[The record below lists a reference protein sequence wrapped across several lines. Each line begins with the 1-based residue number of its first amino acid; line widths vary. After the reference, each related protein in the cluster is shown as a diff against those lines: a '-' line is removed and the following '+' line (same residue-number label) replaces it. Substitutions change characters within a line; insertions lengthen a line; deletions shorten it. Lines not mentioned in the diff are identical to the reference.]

1 MAKSS
6 KGFKSSARSKRKQRR
21 KKIEFKKKE
30 FRFHGLSLEE
40 LQKLSINEFLPL
52 IPSRMRRSLK
62 RGLTKRQDK
71 LLHDLEKAGK
81 DDVIRTHLRDM
92 IILPSFIGHK
102 IAVHNGS
109 DFQQITVEPD
119 MVGHYLGEFAITR
132 KKVKHTGPGVG
143 ATRSSKFMPLK

>member
-1 MAKSS
+1 MAKS
-6 KGFKSSARSKRKQRR
+6 KGFKSSARSKRKLKR

-30 FRFHGLSLEE
+30 FQFHGRGVED
-40 LQKLSINEFLPL
+40 LQNLTVEEFLPL

-62 RGLTKRQDK
+62 RGLTRRQTK
-71 LLHDLEKAGK
+71 LLNDIEKATK

-102 IAVHNGS
+102 IAVHNGNE
-109 DFQQITVEPD
+109 FQQITIEPE
-119 MVGHYLGEFAITR
+119 MVGHYIGEFALTR
-132 KKVKHTGPGVG
+132 KRVKHTGPGVG